1 MADGP
6 DNPRS
11 LKVSEDGGEDQVLS
25 GTYDQSTGEKLSS
38 LQYARQEEDRYYGF
52 VADQARSGKS
62 LGYDKSTGRVFEYVE
77 KTASG
82 NSLDDFFGEGD
93 AVAGEGIGSSKNYNT
108 EAALTAQSYFDSW
121 QSAQRDLERDA
132 DDAKAAKAAGGAAR
146 SYLSTETDKTKE
158 IQRQYKDFEDRASLL
173 YDLMGDE
180 QDFAMAA
187 DTQNAKNAAA
197 RAEGLLLPGRGLS
210 YSPYV
215 MGGALSQILSPSLS
229 DYVRPDYRLNQAV
242 GLPGAQGFDDPDYG
256 PDGLPMF
263 AYGTGQSGQ
272 WAPGY
277 VPTAGLPGQLPKQ
290 DYPTWVASAVDRIL
304 FNLRDGNNGN
314 DGRPGDWNDAQFGD
328 WNRLVELAQYPAGVP
343 QSAEIALYDYVQKSQ
358 AADDL
363 AYSLGLGTRPS
374 SSATDY
380 TENLTPSEKLAR
392 EQFEYTKQQNALKM
406 ALGGSSSRGSKI
418 SSSSTRSSSSG
429 GGVST

>member
-1 MADGP
+1 M
-6 DNPRS
+6 
-11 LKVSEDGGEDQVLS
+11 
-25 GTYDQSTGEKLSS
+25 SS

-187 DTQNAKNAAA
+187 DDQNVANWKAQRDLGMATRPGGTHA
-197 RAEGLLLPGRGLS
+197 RTVMGDDERDPPSVPPGLRPPGLPPEPGSGPPGRR
-210 YSPYV
+210 
-215 MGGALSQILSPSLS
+215 ALMIPITPLWPADVSRTVL
-229 DYVRPDYRLNQAV
+229 
-242 GLPGAQGFDDPDYG
+242 
-256 PDGLPMF
+256 
-263 AYGTGQSGQ
+263 
-272 WAPGY
+272 APGQNFW
-277 VPTAGLPGQLPKQ
+277 P
-290 DYPTWVASAVDRIL
+290 VAPR
-304 FNLRDGNNGN
+304 R
-314 DGRPGDWNDAQFGD
+314 
-328 WNRLVELAQYPAGVP
+328 
-343 QSAEIALYDYVQKSQ
+343 
-358 AADDL
+358 
-363 AYSLGLGTRPS
+363 
-374 SSATDY
+374 
-380 TENLTPSEKLAR
+380 
-392 EQFEYTKQQNALKM
+392 
-406 ALGGSSSRGSKI
+406 
-418 SSSSTRSSSSG
+418 
-429 GGVST
+429 

>member
-173 YDLMGDE
+173 YDLMEDE
-180 QDFAMAA
+180 QDYGMAA
-187 DTQNAKNAAA
+187 DDQNIQNWKAQRDLGMAVT
-197 RAEGLLLPGRGLS
+197 PGGYYGKPSLAS
-210 YSPYV
+210 S
-215 MGGALSQILSPSLS
+215 LSQILGPSLP
-229 DYVRPDYRLNQAV
+229 DYVRPDYRLNEAV
-242 GLPGAQGFDDPDYG
+242 GLPGPQGFDDPDYTASG
-256 PDGLPMF
+256 FPMYADG
-263 AYGTGQSGQ
+263 T
-272 WAPGY
+272 AP
-277 VPTAGLPGQLPKQ
+277 PRRRWP
-290 DYPTWVASAVDRIL
+290 W
-304 FNLRDGNNGN
+304 
-314 DGRPGDWNDAQFGD
+314 
-328 WNRLVELAQYPAGVP
+328 
-343 QSAEIALYDYVQKSQ
+343 
-358 AADDL
+358 
-363 AYSLGLGTRPS
+363 PS
-374 SSATDY
+374 
-380 TENLTPSEKLAR
+380 R
-392 EQFEYTKQQNALKM
+392 Q
-406 ALGGSSSRGSKI
+406 G
-418 SSSSTRSSSSG
+418 
-429 GGVST
+429 